1 MRDQDRALSLAEA
14 VLKAAAAADQA
25 QVTVAISDASY
36 ARFAG
41 NYVIQNLDAVSTQIT
56 LTYYVGKKSAS
67 ISTDDASPASIERV
81 VAEARDIAHR
91 VPPGSG
97 FVSLPKAA
105 AIAHPVHGYF
115 DATAGATPDDRIEQ
129 LLPVFARLKA
139 AQLSSSGFLTTQT
152 NTSAVANSHGVRAAF
167 TGTMSGLQLKAVAAK
182 TSGFATFY
190 SPDFSRMDGA
200 GVSERAADKATLS
213 LEPATFA
220 PGNYTVLLEPSA
232 FAAALKALTQ
242 GMGADNVLE
251 DKDSWMV
258 GRIGKRV
265 FSPHFTLRDDWS
277 HPLFASPP
285 FNVNDG
291 TPTKKVTLIDRG
303 VAEHYVTSNYS
314 ANKYHVPA
322 TVHANFPGNAV
333 VEPGPRSRAALIA
346 SIERGVL
353 ITRTWYER
361 VVDPRQAAITGIT
374 RDGVYLIENGKLTKT
389 LKNFRYFVAMT
400 NVLEDVE
407 FSDTQVLTEPDSD
420 TNVSSVLPAA
430 KIANYHLAAQTSFA

>member
-1 MRDQDRALSLAEA
+1 MRDQDRALSLAET

-36 ARFAG
+36 ARFAR

-67 ISTDDASPASIERV
+67 ISTDDASPASIRRV

-91 VPPGSG
+91 VPPDSG

-105 AIAHPVHGYF
+105 PVAHPGHGYF
-115 DATAGATPDDRIEQ
+115 DATAGATPDDRVEQ
-129 LLPVFARLKA
+129 LLPVFARLKS
-139 AQLSSSGFLTTQT
+139 AQLSSSGFMTTQT
-152 NTSAVANSHGVRAAF
+152 NTSAVANSLGVRAAY
-167 TGTMSGLQLKAVAAK
+167 TGTMSGLQLKAIAPK

-190 SPDFSRMDGA
+190 SPDFARMDAA
-200 GVSERAADKATLS
+200 GVSERAAAKASFS

-232 FAAALKALTQ
+232 FAAALKALTE

-277 HPLFASPP
+277 HPLFANPP

-291 TPTKKVTLIDRG
+291 AATKKVTLIDRG
-303 VAEHYVTSNYS
+303 VAEHYVTSTYS
-314 ANKYHVPA
+314 ANKYHVPG
-322 TVHANFPGNAV
+322 TGHANFPNSCI
-333 VEPGPRSRAALIA
+333 VEPGPRSREALIA
-346 SIERGVL
+346 SIERGIL

-361 VVDPRQAAITGIT
+361 VVDPRRASITGIT

-389 LKNFRYFVAMT
+389 LKNFRYFVSMVD
-400 NVLEDVE
+400 VLKDVE
-407 FSDTQVLTEPDSD
+407 FSDTQELTEPDSD
-420 TNVSSVLPAA
+420 TNTSSVLPAA